1 MEEKMYLVSRSDLLE
16 MIEAQMRL
24 AALESGGVDN
34 WEWYGESLG
43 DFLREDFEENKE
55 EYIKFF
61 NLKDEEEIEEFKL
74 DFEFSAMAQ
83 YIITGYDEV
92 KE

>member
-34 WEWYGESLG
+34 WEWYGESLR

-61 NLKDEEEIEEFKL
+61 NLKDEEEIEEFKE
-74 DFEFSAMAQ
+74 DFEFAAMAQ

-92 KE
+92 KG

>member
-34 WEWYGESLG
+34 WEWCGESLG

-61 NLKDEEEIEEFKL
+61 NLKDEEEIEEFKE
-74 DFEFSAMAQ
+74 DFEFSTMAR